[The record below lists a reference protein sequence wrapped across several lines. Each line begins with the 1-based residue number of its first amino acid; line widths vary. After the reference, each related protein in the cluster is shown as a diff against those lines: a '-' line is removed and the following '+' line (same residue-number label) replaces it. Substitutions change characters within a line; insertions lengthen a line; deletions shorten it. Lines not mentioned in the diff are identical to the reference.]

1 MKYTNGGLYKYLDV
15 SLKKL
20 PLKKQCQYK
29 CNKMQFVRNP
39 EAFPPIPHD

>member
-1 MKYTNGGLYKYLDV
+1 MKYTNGGLYKYLDM

-29 CNKMQFVRNP
+29 CKMQFVRNP